1 MKKADWKR
9 LEKVLTNIEIES
21 PIVVNSNEGER
32 TMYFNSCRSVI
43 VVV

>member
-32 TMYFNSCRSVI
+32 LCDTSN
-43 VVV
+43 VVLV